1 MFTWLPSHPFLLLS
15 LHSIFCSDVWVSH
28 HPITTRSLFYIP
40 IILSNAPLLSLKVQY
55 ISYPFS
61 LKERERRGLHV
72 SVYFVFH
79 FLALVF
85 GVGVCCLAVS
95 SALYSSACALF
106 LAVCGSESMLSVCQS
121 PLICCFASCFA
132 ALYVLCVISRLT
144 STHTHMLL
152 SLSLTL
158 FRTFRRRAE
167 WKPERLWS
175 KVRLGWS
182 LCAVWNERTLSG
194 LAVWPVAT
202 P

>member
-1 MFTWLPSHPFLLLS
+1 MFTWLPSHPGSPFLLLS

-28 HPITTRSLFYIP
+28 HRITSHSLFYIP
-40 IILSNAPLLSLKVQY
+40 IILSNAPFLSLKVQY

-106 LAVCGSESMLSVCQS
+106 LAVCWSESMLSVCQS

-132 ALYVLCVISRLT
+132 ALYVLCYF
-144 STHTHMLL
+144 STHIHTYAYAFVPFSHSFLHIQTQSWMETWT
-152 SLSLTL
+152 SL
-158 FRTFRRRAE
+158 E
-167 WKPERLWS
+167 
-175 KVRLGWS
+175 
-182 LCAVWNERTLSG
+182 
-194 LAVWPVAT
+194 
-202 P
+202 